1 MHKILAL
8 SLLMA
13 AVANAAAVNQS
24 VLYWIEQTK
33 RARPFRSPRPP
44 HRLHLQPNKKPD
56 KKPDK
61 KPGQ

>member
-1 MHKILAL
+1 VHKILAL

-44 HRLHLQPNKKPD
+44 HRLHLQPNKK
-56 KKPDK
+56 KHT
-61 KPGQ
+61 